1 MEIGITQIASLLAAY
16 ILGSIPTSV
25 WFGKIFYKID
35 LRNYGSG
42 NAGATNAL
50 RVFGNR
56 AGAIVL
62 LIDAL
67 KGVAAISISRFS
79 ADAFPHENYMVV
91 FQLILG
97 TMALLGHVFPLFAGF
112 RGGKGIAT
120 LAGITIAMFPVA
132 VLICLGV
139 FLLFFL
145 PTRYVS
151 LGSISAALA
160 FPLTVIVILQNTLL
174 PEIIFAFAVAVF
186 VPVTH
191 IKNIKR
197 LLRNEE
203 NKLQFRKKGIA
214 DEKKKQ
220 AS

>member
-1 MEIGITQIASLLAAY
+1 MNLGLIQIISLIIAY
-16 ILGSIPTSV
+16 LLGSIPTSV

-62 LIDAL
+62 IL
-67 KGVAAISISRFS
+67 
-79 ADAFPHENYMVV
+79 DAFKGFLAVSLSHWQGDAFSGQGNFII
-91 FQLILG
+91 FQLLLG
-97 TMALLGHVFPLFAGF
+97 AMALIGHVFPVFAQF

-120 LAGITIAMFPVA
+120 LVGIVLAMFPMA
-132 VLICLGV
+132 VLICLGI
-139 FLLFFL
+139 FLLFFI

-151 LGSISAALA
+151 MGSMAAGIS
-160 FPLTVIVILQNTLL
+160 FPIITIFLMGRTLV
-174 PEIIFAFAVAVF
+174 PEIIFACAVAVF
-186 VPVTH
+186 VPATH

-197 LLRNEE
+197 LLNGTE
-203 NKLQFRKKGIA
+203 NKLMFRKKGIA
-214 DEKKKQ
+214 ADVKQ
-220 AS
+220 SS